1 MKHETYI
8 LYLRVSTDRQGRSG
22 LGLEAQQ
29 AYAAPYADRIVA
41 TYTEIESGKKDDRP
55 ELDKALEHCKREGAA
70 ILIAKLD
77 RLSRNVAFLFALRD
91 SGVEIEAAD
100 MPSMGTLEFGIR
112 AVFAQHEREEI
123 SRRTRAALAAKKARG
138 EKWCCP
144 DPRANGSKSAAA
156 RRAKG
161 QQASVRA
168 MPIANKLRS
177 LGESYRSI
185 AESLNDAGI
194 PAASGGNWH
203 ASSVRNMME
212 NHA

>member
-1 MKHETYI
+1 MKYETYI
-8 LYLRVSTDRQGRSG
+8 LYMRVSTDKQGRSG

-29 AYAAPYADRIVA
+29 TMAAPYADRIVA
-41 TYTEIESGKKDDRP
+41 TYTEVESGKDDHRP
-55 ELDKALEHCKREGAA
+55 QLDAALAHCKRIGAA

-138 EKWCCP
+138 ERWCCP
-144 DPRANGSKSAAA
+144 DPRANAYSSAEA
-156 RRAKG
+156 RRQLSRISDA
-161 QQASVRA
+161 RA
-168 MPIANKLRS
+168 LPLAQKLRQH
-177 LGESYRSI
+177 GESLRSI
-185 AESLNDAGI
+185 AHALNSAGL
-194 PAASGGNWH
+194 PSATGGAWH
-203 ASSVRNMME
+203 ASSVRNMIVRG
-212 NHA
+212 